1 MINKAMTV
9 ICTLLGCYVWTSKE
23 TSMAAWASILMFSIL
38 AYLAERNWSI
48 VAVAQADDELD
59 EIQQLAERARLSR
72 EDQVSQTRD
81 LFDRVKSFKSEYY
94 QLSPHIETGH
104 QRITP
109 QPKNRSVHFELNKN
123 VEHLGKETRIDQLVA
138 RCRHNKQQYGGGG
151 ESINLLSDD

>member
-1 MINKAMTV
+1 MCVRWLQVHKYAW
-9 ICTLLGCYVWTSKE
+9 LE

-81 LFDRVKSFKSEYY
+81 LFDRVKSFKSEVKSVTKKKSGYY
-94 QLSPHIETGH
+94 SSFSTTNYH
-104 QRITP
+104 RILKLAT
-109 QPKNRSVHFELNKN
+109 
-123 VEHLGKETRIDQLVA
+123 KE
-138 RCRHNKQQYGGGG
+138 
-151 ESINLLSDD
+151 